1 MKNLTILFLVLF
13 YNLDSQNL
21 DFNINYGDE
30 LLTLDK
36 KYYSEKI
43 KDSIEI
49 NTLKFYISNIKY
61 YKNTIKTSWIQ
72 NPIIVSLNENKTSIN
87 TLDEFSQFDSIG
99 FDLGIDSITNV
110 SGDMNGDLDPIRGMY
125 WTWQSGFINFKLE
138 GKSKACQTRK
148 NIFKYHIGGCAFP
161 FSAIQSMGFKLY
173 HKNNVDIV
181 LDIKK
186 IVDSIDISSINEIM
200 SPRKEAV
207 DISKIIAKS
216 FSIENY

>member
-148 NIFKYHIGGCAFP
+148 NIFKYHIGGYTFP
-161 FSAIQSMGFKLY
+161 FSAIQSLGFKL
-173 HKNNVDIV
+173 HQKNNVYIV
-181 LDIKK
+181 LDVKK
-186 IVDSIDISSINEIM
+186 ILDSIDINSINEIM
-200 SPRKEAV
+200 STKKEAV
-207 DISKIIAKS
+207 EISKIMAKS